1 MTRPRREATRRI
13 KLRTLPN
20 TTVLVYR
27 SEAGP
32 WIVHAFSAAKN
43 VRTGKPDF
51 FGLKDEYRWRQAPS
65 TARLAKAVRKAVRRH
80 LLHELDEGLTVD
92 GKRPYDPHR
101 KRHGL

>member
-1 MTRPRREATRRI
+1 MRNPREATKRI

-27 SEAGP
+27 SKEGP
-32 WIVHAFSAAKN
+32 WVVHVFAPVVD

-51 FGLKDEYRWRQAPS
+51 FGLKDEYLWRQAPS

-101 KRHGL
+101 GRR